1 MHDLQPTADETLDLI
16 AGDWRIFQL
25 RRGHRFSTDDITCA
39 WRAANARP
47 DATRLLDL
55 GCGIGSVGLATLWR
69 LESPDA
75 TLIGVEAQELSA
87 GLFARTI
94 RLNGLADRVRLIH
107 RDLREAGPAIGAMNP
122 EGGFDLITGSPPYFD
137 VDAGIVPE
145 HPQKAAARFELRG
158 TLFDYCATAR
168 RWLAPGGRFAFVMPA
183 ADPRLYVAP
192 ADNGL
197 IVEEHLDVV
206 FREGRPP
213 HIAVLVCR
221 RAEDAGP
228 EHPTRLSLT
237 VRDAAGDHTPAYRAY
252 QAEMGGFG
260 PKA

>member
-1 MHDLQPTADETLDLI
+1 MHDLRPTEDETLDLI

-47 DATRLLDL
+47 DAMRVLDL

-69 LESPDA
+69 LESPGS

-87 GLFARTI
+87 QLLSRTI
-94 RLNGLADRVRLIH
+94 RLNGLDNRVRLIQC
-107 RDLREAGPAIGAMNP
+107 DLREADPAIAAMTP
-122 EGGFDLITGSPPYFD
+122 GDGFDLITGSPPYFD
-137 VDAGIVPE
+137 VQAGIVPE

-158 TLFDYCATAR
+158 TLVDYCATAR

-183 ADPRLYVAP
+183 ADPRLYAAP
-192 ADNGL
+192 ANNGL
-197 IVEEHLDVV
+197 VVEEHLDVV

-221 RAEDAGP
+221 RADEAGP
-228 EHPTRLSLT
+228 TQVERLSLT
-237 VRDAAGDHTPAYRAY
+237 VRDAAGEHTPAYRAY